1 MRQLIRG
8 ERAKLSELA
17 AINHIWEVGIALD
30 APFYIAD
37 FCCLGLDA
45 RGEVNDDRFLISY
58 NQPDAPGDAIRLDN
72 AGNGEAIFTLNLGR
86 LPREIS
92 RLVFTI
98 TLQQAEMPGGLLG
111 AAFSALGAINTEIG
125 QGHITLRTPAVEC
138 AFFPFSGDDFAESAT
153 LILGEFYWRDEWRF
167 VAAGQP
173 LRGELSAFLQ
183 TLTEGPLPIPL
194 APPAPRP
201 APPLAAP
208 PRSAP
213 PLAVP
218 PRPSSPPLAPSRP
231 PLAPS
236 LQPSAPVAARVAASP
251 RAPVAPP
258 RAAPVP
264 AAPRSAPVASPAVQA
279 AARPLVVAPAAAQ
292 SPVAA
297 PLPQSLPPGEK
308 LQDLID
314 AAAPASTLRLMRD
327 EYQGPVVIAKP
338 LVLEGGEGALWAKSG
353 PVLTI
358 SAPDVTLRH
367 LDIEVTGRGDAAG
380 DAGVALHVAA
390 TALRLRLDDVQVR
403 GRTRG
408 LGAEDGEWQLPA
420 TLDLG
425 EFAARAANDF
435 RFRVRVPVAVELTSA
450 VEGVALSPAQIEA
463 GEHQIT
469 LQVRDVAPETLLVGY
484 LEVRSAQL
492 TRAVAL
498 RGAAVAGQA
507 PKLGVELEAR

>member
-1 MRQLIRG
+1 
-8 ERAKLSELA
+8 
-17 AINHIWEVGIALD
+17 
-30 APFYIAD
+30 
-37 FCCLGLDA
+37 
-45 RGEVNDDRFLISY
+45 
-58 NQPDAPGDAIRLDN
+58 
-72 AGNGEAIFTLNLGR
+72 
-86 LPREIS
+86 
-92 RLVFTI
+92 
-98 TLQQAEMPGGLLG
+98 
-111 AAFSALGAINTEIG
+111 
-125 QGHITLRTPAVEC
+125 
-138 AFFPFSGDDFAESAT
+138 
-153 LILGEFYWRDEWRF
+153 
-167 VAAGQP
+167 
-173 LRGELSAFLQ
+173 
-183 TLTEGPLPIPL
+183 
-194 APPAPRP
+194 
-201 APPLAAP
+201 
-208 PRSAP
+208 
-213 PLAVP
+213 
-218 PRPSSPPLAPSRP
+218 
-231 PLAPS
+231 
-236 LQPSAPVAARVAASP
+236 
-251 RAPVAPP
+251 
-258 RAAPVP
+258 
-264 AAPRSAPVASPAVQA
+264 
-279 AARPLVVAPAAAQ
+279 
-292 SPVAA
+292 
-297 PLPQSLPPGEK
+297 LPPGEK